1 MGINMQIIRIVGW
14 VIFSVLIVLILGVA
28 LTPEKIR
35 DEVINKIKLYAE
47 KHKKVAEVVRF
58 VIIGGLATVIDFF
71 ITGLTEYF
79 IDTSKF
85 SSLLEVFIGGNAELS
100 TSTVVIGNAVGFTTS
115 LIFNYVFSIIFV
127 YEHTGNSKSV
137 KGFVLFAVLSIIGL
151 ALNLLGVYVLFDL
164 LHTNQWLAKV
174 IMTIIVLIYNY
185 LSRKYFIFNKNL
197 GNNK

>member
-85 SSLLEVFIGGNAELS
+85 SSLLEVFIGGNAGLS